1 MYICA
6 FKFDTA
12 WFTTLP
18 GLLITGGVVLLLL
31 ALVLFATSSNK
42 GKKVKKEDV
51 VSTNLAPNFNTGMS
65 DGSVSMDPNGMGTGG
80 TVLNNDPTIIQDL
93 KVQNEEVTPVTPID
107 SATLNTSVE
116 QNANSEMPSVEPV
129 SVESTPTVNVTP
141 VEPTDRNVVQQP
153 VEVTPVT
160 NVEPEVTPVNN
171 DINQSVTPIEPV
183 VPTNPIEESSS
194 ASSPQEVDNGASPV
208 VTLNEQHATNINP
221 VENVSTSSTPV
232 ENPLDKTQMIP
243 VIQEAPKQE
252 TKVEEVNTP
261 APEQAPTLDATKP
274 TYQEAKLV
282 EDKEIEVLD
291 F

>member
-18 GLLITGGVVLLLL
+18 GLLITGGVILLLL
-31 ALVLFATSSNK
+31 ALVLFATSSSK
-42 GKKVKKEDV
+42 GKKAKKEDV

-65 DGSVSMDPNGMGTGG
+65 DGSVSMDPNGMGTSGA
-80 TVLNNDPTIIQDL
+80 VMNNDPTIIQDL
-93 KVQNEEVTPVTPID
+93 KVQNEEVTPVAPID
-107 SATLNTSVE
+107 PATLNTPVE
-116 QNANSEMPSVEPV
+116 QNTNSEMPSVEPV
-129 SVESTPTVNVTP
+129 SIESTPTVNVTP
-141 VEPTDRNVVQQP
+141 VEATDINVVQQP

-183 VPTNPIEESSS
+183 APTNPIEEDSS
-194 ASSPQEVDNGASPV
+194 ASSTQEVDNGTSPV
-208 VTLNEQHATNINP
+208 VTLNEQQATNINP
-221 VENVSTSSTPV
+221 VENVSTSSAPV

>member
-18 GLLITGGVVLLLL
+18 GLLITGGVILLLL
-31 ALVLFATSSNK
+31 ALVLFATSSSK
-42 GKKVKKEDV
+42 GKKAKKEDV

-65 DGSVSMDPNGMGTGG
+65 DGSVSMDPTGMGTSGA
-80 TVLNNDPTIIQDL
+80 VMNNDPTIIQDL
-93 KVQNEEVTPVTPID
+93 KVQNEEVTPVAPID
-107 SATLNTSVE
+107 PATLNTPVE
-116 QNANSEMPSVEPV
+116 QNINSEMPSVDPV

-141 VEPTDRNVVQQP
+141 VEATDINTINQP

-160 NVEPEVTPVNN
+160 NVVPEVTPVNN
-171 DINQSVTPIEPV
+171 DINQPVTPIQPV
-183 VPTNPIEESSS
+183 TPTNPIEESSS
-194 ASSPQEVDNGASPV
+194 ASSDLEANNVTSPV
-208 VTLNEQHATNINP
+208 VSLNEQQATNITP
-221 VENVSTSSTPV
+221 VENVTTSSAPV

-243 VIQEAPKQE
+243 VIQDAPKQE

-261 APEQAPTLDATKP
+261 TPEQAPALDSTKP